1 MGLTI
6 TQLLVIIGTGPRGL
20 RNGNL
25 FGKRE
30 LSARRTIKQVPLD
43 EIKAI
48 VLCNGFLV
56 TGFPSRETARLRNT
70 EIIKSRRFGWNQG
83 SRPWQLQRYIDILF
97 LDPPHRISFKTIAST
112 NERFSRFFYT
122 LRRCTMLTDPRRCI
136 VPFGSVNFLLVIN
149 DKRIKRNGY
158 KVGFWVNRVLN
169 KEAWLWIHLC
179 LDIFIIWKKS

>member
-70 EIIKSRRFGWNQG
+70 EIIKSRRFG
-83 SRPWQLQRYIDILF
+83 
-97 LDPPHRISFKTIAST
+97 
-112 NERFSRFFYT
+112 
-122 LRRCTMLTDPRRCI
+122 
-136 VPFGSVNFLLVIN
+136 
-149 DKRIKRNGY
+149 
-158 KVGFWVNRVLN
+158 
-169 KEAWLWIHLC
+169 
-179 LDIFIIWKKS
+179 